1 MGGMHGHGG
10 GHGVEAIAGRDSP
23 IHRLDPRVKI
33 IGLIGLV
40 IISVSTPAGAWAA
53 FAAYA
58 AVLVA
63 LCALARLPLGYVL
76 RRMTVE
82 IPFLI
87 AAALLPFT
95 VPDGLERGGTVAA
108 KATIGVL
115 AAVLL
120 SSTTPFPTLVRGF
133 EALRAPRTITMLVSF
148 MWRYLYVL
156 GDEAR
161 RMRIARD
168 ARCYKGRWLWQAGA
182 VGAMIATLFIRALER
197 GERVYLAM
205 ISRGYTGALPALGGD
220 QLVLRT
226 TDLGFLTA
234 LAGIALSARAVRP

>member
-1 MGGMHGHGG
+1 MSGVHGPGH

-40 IISVSTPAGAWAA
+40 IVAVSTPAGAWAA

-58 AVLVA
+58 IVLVA
-63 LCALARLPLGYVL
+63 MCAAARLPFRYVL
-76 RRMTVE
+76 ARMSVE

-95 VPDGLERGGTVAA
+95 VPNGVERGGTVAA

-120 SSTTPFPTLVRGF
+120 SSTTPFPALVRGF

-161 RMRIARD
+161 RMRLARD

-205 ISRGYTGALPALGGD
+205 LSRGYTGTLPVLGGD
-220 QLVLRT
+220 RLALRAA
-226 TDLGFLTA
+226 DMGFLAA
-234 LAGIALSARAVRP
+234 LAALALSARAVLP